1 MTQVTLTREDK
12 NSFYRQLL
20 FIGFP
25 IILQQL
31 VGVCLN
37 LVDTIMVGKVS
48 EEALA
53 AVGAANQIYFIY
65 TVLLFGIFSGA
76 GVYLIQFWGI
86 RDLTSLRKI
95 LGIDYMM
102 FVIVAIPVVMLSF
115 FAAPFLIGLFSS
127 DALVIELGTDY
138 MRIACW
144 SFFFSGLTFL
154 VSYNSRATAM
164 LKVPTI
170 VNLVAICINIFLNY
184 CLIFG
189 NFGMPKMGVE
199 GAAMATL
206 IARVL
211 ECIGMYSYVYLS
223 KNNPLRAMPKELFG
237 FSKEMFRNVMKTAV
251 PVILNESL
259 WAVSVAMIFA
269 AYGRIG
275 ATALAVVQI
284 ANTATDVFHTVYTG
298 LSNASAVIIGQ
309 TLGQGKRDNAYGYSG
324 IVLKVTW
331 ILNVI
336 MTVLFIIS
344 RGPIA
349 DIYDFNAETT
359 SLLMDSLFVYAI
371 AITPKM
377 LAYLIICGILRAG
390 GDTLYCMIIDASL
403 NMIFQVPLAFIAV
416 LVLDLSLP
424 LVIAVVA
431 ISDFVKVIFCYQ
443 RYFSKKWVNVF
454 TGM

>member
-1 MTQVTLTREDK
+1 
-12 NSFYRQLL
+12 
-20 FIGFP
+20 
-25 IILQQL
+25 
-31 VGVCLN
+31 
-37 LVDTIMVGKVS
+37 
-48 EEALA
+48 
-53 AVGAANQIYFIY
+53 
-65 TVLLFGIFSGA
+65 
-76 GVYLIQFWGI
+76 
-86 RDLTSLRKI
+86 
-95 LGIDYMM
+95 
-102 FVIVAIPVVMLSF
+102 
-115 FAAPFLIGLFSS
+115 
-127 DALVIELGTDY
+127 
-138 MRIACW
+138 
-144 SFFFSGLTFL
+144 
-154 VSYNSRATAM
+154 
-164 LKVPTI
+164 
-170 VNLVAICINIFLNY
+170 
-184 CLIFG
+184 
-189 NFGMPKMGVE
+189 MGVE

-259 WAVSVAMIFA
+259 WALSVAMIFA

-298 LSNASAVIIGQ
+298 LSNASDVIIGQ

-336 MTVLFIIS
+336 MTILFIIS

-359 SLLMDSLFVYAI
+359 GLLMDSLFIYAI

-424 LVIAVVA
+424 LAIAVVA